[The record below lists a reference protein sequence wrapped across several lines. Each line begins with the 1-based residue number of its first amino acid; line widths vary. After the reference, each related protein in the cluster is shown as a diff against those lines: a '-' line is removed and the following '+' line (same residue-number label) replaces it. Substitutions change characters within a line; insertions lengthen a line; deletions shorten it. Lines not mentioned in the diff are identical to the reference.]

1 MAMKLRRGA
10 TLESAPAETDPTAP
24 ESTDSAEVRL
34 EKPVGPEPGGSADG
48 GRGEAVPPESTDSAD
63 ARTTDADTDARAP
76 RVRRSISLSVRS
88 LVVAAVI
95 AVLAGAVGTLAW
107 LYVGARGQL
116 SAQASDAANDARAEK
131 MALDYSVN
139 AATMD
144 VKDLQAWKVK
154 LVAGTSPELNHK
166 LSDAA
171 NSMEQ
176 VLIPLE
182 WSSTAQPLVA
192 KVRSR
197 NGALFV
203 VDCFVSVQT
212 KTVQAPEALQSTA
225 TYSLTIDS
233 NNNWLITDVGGVG
246 SVVGPK

>member
-1 MAMKLRRGA
+1 MKLRRSA
-10 TLESAPAETDPTAP
+10 TLESTPAETDSTA
-24 ESTDSAEVRL
+24 S
-34 EKPVGPEPGGSADG
+34 
-48 GRGEAVPPESTDSAD
+48 ESTDSAD
-63 ARTTDADTDARAP
+63 VARGTQADPEPEGSADAERDEAARPEPADSADAATDARSP
-76 RVRRSISLSVRS
+76 RVGRSISLSVRS
-88 LVVAAVI
+88 LVIAGVI
-95 AVLAGAVGTLAW
+95 AILAGAAITMAC
-107 LYVGARGQL
+107 LYIGARGQL
-116 SAQASDAANDARAEK
+116 SAQASESANDARAEK

-144 VKDLQAWKVK
+144 AKDLQAWKVK

-166 LSDAA
+166 LSEAA

-176 VLIPLE
+176 VLVPLE

-197 NGALFV
+197 SGGLFV

-212 KTVQAPEALQSTA
+212 KTVQAPEPLQSTA

>member
-1 MAMKLRRGA
+1 MAMKLRRSA
-10 TLESAPAETDPTAP
+10 TLESTPAETDSTA
-24 ESTDSAEVRL
+24 S
-34 EKPVGPEPGGSADG
+34 
-48 GRGEAVPPESTDSAD
+48 ESTDSAD
-63 ARTTDADTDARAP
+63 VGRDTQADPEPEGSADAGREEAARPEPADSADAATHARSP
-76 RVRRSISLSVRS
+76 RVGRSISLSVRS
-88 LVVAAVI
+88 LVIAAVI
-95 AVLAGAVGTLAW
+95 AILAGAAGTMAW
-107 LYVGARGQL
+107 LYIGARDQL
-116 SAQASDAANDARAEK
+116 SAQASQSAKDARAEK

-144 VKDLQAWKVK
+144 AKDLQAWKVK

-176 VLIPLE
+176 ILVPLE

-197 NGALFV
+197 SGGLLV

-212 KTVQAPEALQSTA
+212 KTVQAPEPLQSTA

-246 SVVGPK
+246 SVVAPK

>member
-1 MAMKLRRGA
+1 MKLRRSA
-10 TLESAPAETDPTAP
+10 TLESIPAETDSTAS
-24 ESTDSAEVRL
+24 ESTDSAGAGRDTHAD
-34 EKPVGPEPGGSADG
+34 PEREGSADSV
-48 GRGEAVPPESTDSAD
+48 REEAARPEPAVSAD
-63 ARTTDADTDARAP
+63 AATDARSP
-76 RVRRSISLSVRS
+76 RMGRSISLSVRS
-88 LVVAAVI
+88 LVVAAAI
-95 AVLAGAVGTLAW
+95 AILAGAAGTLAW
-107 LYVGARGQL
+107 LYIGARGQL
-116 SAQASDAANDARAEK
+116 SAQASESANDARAEK

-166 LSDAA
+166 LSEAA

-176 VLIPLE
+176 VLVPLE

-197 NGALFV
+197 SGGLFV

-212 KTVQAPEALQSTA
+212 KTVQAPEPLQSTA

-233 NNNWLITDVGGVG
+233 NHNWLITDVGGVG

>member
-1 MAMKLRRGA
+1 MKLRRSA
-10 TLESAPAETDPTAP
+10 TLESTPSETDSIAS
-24 ESTDSAEVRL
+24 EST
-34 EKPVGPEPGGSADG
+34 GSADVVCDTPADP
-48 GRGEAVPPESTDSAD
+48 EPESSADAERDEAARPKPADSAD
-63 ARTTDADTDARAP
+63 AATGARSP
-76 RVRRSISLSVRS
+76 RVGRSISLSVRS
-88 LVVAAVI
+88 LVIAAVI
-95 AVLAGAVGTLAW
+95 AILAGAAGTMAW
-107 LYVGARGQL
+107 LYIGARGEL
-116 SAQASDAANDARAEK
+116 SAQESESAKDARAEK

-144 VKDLQAWKVK
+144 AKDLQAWKVK

-166 LSDAA
+166 LSEAA

-176 VLIPLE
+176 ILVPLE

-197 NGALFV
+197 SGRLLV

-212 KTVQAPEALQSTA
+212 KTVQAPEPLQSTA

-246 SVVGPK
+246 SVVAPK

>member
-1 MAMKLRRGA
+1 MKLRRSA
-10 TLESAPAETDPTAP
+10 TLEPAPAEENPTAP
-24 ESTDSAEVRL
+24 ESTDSAD
-34 EKPVGPEPGGSADG
+34 VGLDTQADPEPEGSADG
-48 GRGEAVPPESTDSAD
+48 GPEEAARPEPADSAD
-63 ARTTDADTDARAP
+63 AATDARSR
-76 RVRRSISLSVRS
+76 RVGRSISVSVRS
-88 LVVAAVI
+88 LVLAAVI
-95 AVLAGAVGTLAW
+95 AILAGAVGTLAW
-107 LYVGARGQL
+107 LYIGARGEL
-116 SAQASDAANDARAEK
+116 SAQASESANDARAEK

-144 VKDLQAWKVK
+144 AKDLQAWKVK

-166 LSDAA
+166 LSEAA

-176 VLIPLE
+176 VLVPLE

-197 NGALFV
+197 SGGLFV

-233 NNNWLITDVGGVG
+233 NHNWLITDVGGVG

>member
-1 MAMKLRRGA
+1 MAMKLRRSA
-10 TLESAPAETDPTAP
+10 TLESAPAETDPTTP
-24 ESTDSAEVRL
+24 ESAESADLRL
-34 EKPVGPEPGGSADG
+34 EKPACTKPEG
-48 GRGEAVPPESTDSAD
+48 SAD
-63 ARTTDADTDARAP
+63 ARADDAATHPRSP
-76 RVRRSISLSVRS
+76 RVHRSISLSVRS
-88 LVVAAVI
+88 LAVAAVI
-95 AVLAGAVGTLAW
+95 AILAGAVGTLAW
-107 LYVGARGQL
+107 LYIGARGQL
-116 SAQASDAANDARAEK
+116 NARARESANDARAEK
-131 MALDYSVN
+131 VALDYSVN
-139 AATMD
+139 AATID

-176 VLIPLE
+176 VLVPLE

-197 NGALFV
+197 SGGLFV

-212 KTVQAPEALQSTA
+212 KTVQSPEPLQSTA

-246 SVVGPK
+246 AVVGPK

>member
-1 MAMKLRRGA
+1 MKLRRSA
-10 TLESAPAETDPTAP
+10 TLESTLSETDPTAS
-24 ESTDSAEVRL
+24 ESTESSDVGRGTQADPEPEGSAEAER
-34 EKPVGPEPGGSADG
+34 D
-48 GRGEAVPPESTDSAD
+48 EAARPNPADSAD
-63 ARTTDADTDARAP
+63 SRHDDTATDARSP
-76 RVRRSISLSVRS
+76 RVGRSISLSVRS

-95 AVLAGAVGTLAW
+95 AILAGAVGTLAW
-107 LYVGARGQL
+107 LYIGARGQL
-116 SAQASDAANDARAEK
+116 SAQASESANDARAEK

-144 VKDLQAWKVK
+144 AKDLQAWKVK

-166 LSDAA
+166 LSEAA

-176 VLIPLE
+176 VLVPLE

-197 NGALFV
+197 SGGLFV

-212 KTVQAPEALQSTA
+212 KTVQAPEPLQSTA

-233 NNNWLITDVGGVG
+233 NHNWLITDVGGVG

>member
-1 MAMKLRRGA
+1 MKLRRSA
-10 TLESAPAETDPTAP
+10 TLESAPAETDPT
-24 ESTDSAEVRL
+24 T
-34 EKPVGPEPGGSADG
+34 
-48 GRGEAVPPESTDSAD
+48 PESTDSAD
-63 ARTTDADTDARAP
+63 VRPEKQADPEPVGSADVGREEDARPESADSADTRAGDATVDARSP

-95 AVLAGAVGTLAW
+95 AVLAGAVATLAW

-116 SAQASDAANDARAEK
+116 SAQASEAANDARAEK
-131 MALDYSVN
+131 TALEYAVN

-166 LSDAA
+166 LSEAA

-176 VLIPLE
+176 ILVPLE

-197 NGALFV
+197 SGGLFV

-212 KTVQAPEALQSTA
+212 KTVQAPEPLQSTA
-225 TYSLTIDS
+225 TYSVTIDS